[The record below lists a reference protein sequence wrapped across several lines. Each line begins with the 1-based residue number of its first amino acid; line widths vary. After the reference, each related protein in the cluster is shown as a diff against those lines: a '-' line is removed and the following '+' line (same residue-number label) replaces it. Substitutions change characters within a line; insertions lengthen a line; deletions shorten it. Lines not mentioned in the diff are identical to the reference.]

1 MLVKDKDILVDGD
14 NNNANPI
21 ENTKKVKIQRPKI
34 SGKNMRSAWGDAF
47 DYYLRGIT
55 EKYLLFRGRA
65 SRLEFWG
72 FSVAAT
78 IIWIPLYFGAQYIDM
93 PLLPY
98 YYILATLIPT
108 VALASRRLHD
118 QNKSAP
124 LFLLPIPF
132 LAASGFFIGLYP
144 AALLVLL
151 WAVFLINIF
160 SRSNNPEQN
169 IYGDPTVNDEI
180 YGDESI
186 LIIKKFR
193 AIALILFFVWIA
205 VSAAKLD
212 DWSRQAQQKATI
224 SSIMDKVLIEGKEA
238 NLSPQQI
245 DEAQKQMMNVLKS
258 LSGQTVSPDDLA
270 KNISDTIKAV
280 STPASSQN

>member
-1 MLVKDKDILVDGD
+1 MLVKDKDILVEGD
-14 NNNANPI
+14 NNNATSN

-34 SGKNMRSAWGDAF
+34 SSKNMRSAWGDAF

-72 FSVAAT
+72 FSVAAA
-78 IIWIPLYFGAQYIDM
+78 IVWFPLYFGAKYIEM

-98 YYILATLIPT
+98 YYTLATLLPT

-124 LFLLPIPF
+124 LFLLPIPI

-144 AALLVLL
+144 AVLLVIL
-151 WAVFLINIF
+151 WAIFLINIF
-160 SRSNNPEQN
+160 SRSNNLEQN
-169 IYGDPTVNDEI
+169 IYGEPAANDEI

-193 AIALILFFVWIA
+193 AIALTLFFIWIA
-205 VSAAKLD
+205 LSAANLE
-212 DWSRQAQQKATI
+212 DWSRQAQQKAAI
-224 SSIMDKVLIEGKEA
+224 SSIMDQVLIEGKDA
-238 NLSPQQI
+238 NLSPEQI
-245 DEAQKQMMNVLKS
+245 DAAQKQMMNVLKS

-280 STPASSQN
+280 SAPEPSQK